1 MGRMSEM
8 TDAEVAGMQRAVAR
22 IRELELQLAAC
33 EYRLNESKTEEDHMS
48 TPEVSDLGEQFETP
62 DEALIDAEK
71 TIKKLKDEQN
81 RLRLRVSEAE
91 LQKDRV
97 MGQVSDAELRLKKF
111 KDAVITIVLELADD
125 HV

>member
-1 MGRMSEM
+1 MGS
-8 TDAEVAGMQRAVAR
+8 
-22 IRELELQLAAC
+22 
-33 EYRLNESKTEEDHMS
+33 MS

-71 TIKKLKDEQN
+71 TIRTLQEDHT

-91 LQKDRV
+91 MQKDRL

-111 KDAVITIVLELADD
+111 KEAVVTIALELMEDWS
-125 HV
+125 

>member
-1 MGRMSEM
+1 
-8 TDAEVAGMQRAVAR
+8 
-22 IRELELQLAAC
+22 
-33 EYRLNESKTEEDHMS
+33 MS

-71 TIKKLKDEQN
+71 KIKKLKDEQN
-81 RLRLRVSEAE
+81 RLRLRLSEAE
-91 LQKDRV
+91 MQKDRLA
-97 MGQVSDAELRLKKF
+97 GQVQDADLRLKKF